1 MMLPIRV
8 VWLAPFMQFIGGGE
22 KTGSAIFYAI
32 ISDVTTQSER

>member
-1 MMLPIRV
+1 MLPIRV